1 MRSPPALLLGD
12 GTDSEP
18 PTLYADGYTGCLYL
32 DKPKEVEAFADA
44 FDSIWTTALDEHA
57 SRRLVYYLGMP
68 FRRRPGG
75 RACRTAGRHPR
86 RGRGPVLCVSD
97 EGGARAFPE
106 LLPLP

>member
-1 MRSPPALLLGD
+1 M
-12 GTDSEP
+12 
-18 PTLYADGYTGCLYL
+18 YADGYTGCLYL

-75 RACRTAGRHPR
+75 GERAGRPGGTLGEAEGRSCVCPMKVARGHSLNSSRSRRVTPR
-86 RGRGPVLCVSD
+86 
-97 EGGARAFPE
+97 
-106 LLPLP
+106 

>member
-18 PTLYADGYTGCLYL
+18 PTVYADGYTGCLYL

-75 RACRTAGRHPR
+75 SVPDGRAAPSAGPR
-86 RGRGPVLCVSD
+86 AGPVCV
-97 EGGARAFPE
+97 R
-106 LLPLP
+106 